1 MTIRFKFMSGDVNWE
16 TYGGQFVSKRL
27 CNGYDGKGAVQG
39 QDYDFHYWLVMD
51 VRPNEDWEY
60 GSKKDPKY
68 WVSLAVVSPEAA
80 DPKELQAA
88 INSYGIPAD
97 ELHRF
102 MADPL
107 LLVECLHSC
116 GVAACVWHGEGNN
129 LSVLMKEARKE
140 AQVVEMMF
148 GFYMDR
154 AQNMIGSTGW
164 DTVRGDLLAG
174 LRRFQDDEAT
184 PY

>member
-1 MTIRFKFMSGDVNWE
+1 MSIRFKFMSGDVDWQ

-27 CNGYDGKGAVQG
+27 ANGYDGKGAVKG

-51 VRPNEDWEY
+51 VRPNEDWEH
-60 GSKKDPKY
+60 GSKDPKY
-68 WVSLAVVSPEAA
+68 WVSLAVVSPESA

-88 INSYGIPAD
+88 INSQGIPAN
-97 ELHRF
+97 ELPGF

-107 LLVECLHSC
+107 FLVECLHSYST
-116 GVAACVWHGEGNN
+116 AAYVWQGEGNN

-140 AQVVEMMF
+140 AQLVEMLF

-154 AQNMIGSTGW
+154 PQNMIGSTGW
-164 DTVRGDLLAG
+164 DCVKGDLLAG
-174 LRRFQDDEAT
+174 LRRYDDDEAAEN
-184 PY
+184 